1 MIKLFWYLYF
11 SIYLSISSLSL
22 IKIKYIQKK
31 STRESETLAFRAAQ
45 NISKYVL
52 RVTKTSMKVSGTEN
66 IPVENCVFIANHQA
80 IFDGFALLACIDKPF
95 GFVAKKEIKRI
106 PLVSSWLKSIGS
118 IYINR
123 QSPRESIKTIQE
135 GVEKIN
141 QGYSMLIFPEGT
153 RSLKSKMNSFK
164 KGSMKLAT
172 KSRACIVPITIDGSY
187 NVLEVG
193 RKVRGNKINM
203 VIHKPIYLDTLSK
216 EQELGLSEYV
226 QNIIEVELNNI
237 CKAKQIS

>member
-1 MIKLFWYLYF
+1 MIKLLWYLYF

-22 IKIKYIQKK
+22 IKIKYIQRK
-31 STRESETLAFRAAQ
+31 SPKESEMLAFRAVQ
-45 NISKYVL
+45 NIAKYVL
-52 RVTKTSMKVSGTEN
+52 RITKTSMNVRGTEN

-80 IFDGFALLACIDKPF
+80 IFDGFALLAYIDKPF
-95 GFVAKKEIKRI
+95 GFVAKKEIKKI
-106 PLVSSWLKSIGS
+106 PLISSWLKAIGS

-141 QGYSMLIFPEGT
+141 QGYSMMIFPEGT
-153 RSLKSKMNSFK
+153 RSLKSKMNSFR

-172 KSRACIVPITIDGSY
+172 RSRTCIVPITIDGTY

-193 RKVRGNKINM
+193 KKVMGNKINM
-203 VIHKPIYLDTLSK
+203 VIHKPIYLNSLSK
-216 EQELGLSEYV
+216 EEQQDLGGYV
-226 QNIIEVELNNI
+226 QNIIEVELNNM